1 MEMLVYHAKITYNS
15 VKLIITVLFC
25 LNLKQCLYV
34 YIKFPR
40 PNEGPLDVYIF
51 STYIV
56 FNTRLWNNIVLHCQE
71 KQIEIK
77 RLQCKK

>member
-1 MEMLVYHAKITYNS
+1 MLVYHAKITYNS

-56 FNTRLWNNIVLHCQE
+56 FNTRL
-71 KQIEIK
+71 
-77 RLQCKK
+77 